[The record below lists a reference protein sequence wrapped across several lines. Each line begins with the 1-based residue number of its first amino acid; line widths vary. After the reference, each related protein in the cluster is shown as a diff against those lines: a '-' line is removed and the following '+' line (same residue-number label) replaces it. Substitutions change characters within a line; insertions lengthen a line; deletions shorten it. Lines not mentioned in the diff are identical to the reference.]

1 MKRTPFIFLFAVGL
15 AVSPQSSSLAQDAVS
30 TSERIVVTGEEI
42 VEKTELSKSP
52 AAAPA
57 SVTVLKYSE
66 QEKRNTRDYTDLLR
80 TVTGVAANSFDQ
92 GGVGF
97 GFALRGFSER
107 SNGGNVA
114 YSIDGVPINFPGHVS
129 SNGYGDLFPLI
140 PELVDTFI
148 LVRGPFDVRF
158 GAFDLGGSLEITTM
172 DHPPNGLELSVGN
185 FDFERGL
192 VVYGL
197 GSGRVSGYGSL
208 MASSLG
214 GYRDNSEFHQ
224 INTFD
229 KFLFP
234 MLRGTGSLRLQVYN
248 SDFGAPT
255 YLNRVL
261 LNSGVLEPTDAV
273 NPFDGGSTAMENVVF
288 NYKEDGDQPLSAT
301 AYFVHEN
308 HKRWATRTFTMPIDP
323 GRAGQFL
330 TADYRFVL
338 GGSLEKYTKWDLPND
353 MGIGLLVGGGV
364 RYDTVDSEQFSSI
377 RRNPVRTTADVNFD
391 ETDPFFYTQLDFKP
405 VKWVKLTGG
414 FRYDH
419 IFYNIED
426 NFRRLMVSPDE
437 GFLSPRAGISISPVK
452 GLDFFSNYGR
462 GFRPPSAITEL
473 GLDPNLEAAENE
485 TIEGGVQYNS
495 PDGVWHFLADVYHTT
510 FTNEL
515 QGRPAPLPPIALG
528 PSERNGFDVEAKVRV
543 WKDRG
548 RSLSLFANFSALDG
562 ELVNRPTGTSIP
574 DVADFFGTYGFDFVT
589 PLPANNSPHIF
600 TVSAMQRWEGP
611 KPLTTTRNLST
622 KTYSRVDVRLS
633 YTNTNWHG
641 FSAFLNMIIYPD
653 RRYEETAFTFGNDVG
668 VSPKAPFTI
677 QGGVFIPL

>member
-1 MKRTPFIFLFAVGL
+1 MKRIPISLLFASLIVL
-15 AVSPQSSSLAQDAVS
+15 PLLPSLAQETVT
-30 TSERIVVTGEEI
+30 TSERVIVTGEEV

-80 TVTGVAANSFDQ
+80 NVTGVAANSFDQ

-158 GAFDLGGSLEITTM
+158 GAFDLGGSLEITTL
-172 DHPPNGLELSVGN
+172 DHPPNGLELSAGN

-197 GSGRVSGYGSL
+197 GSGNVRGYGSL

-214 GYRDNSEFHQ
+214 GYRDNSEFRQ
-224 INTFD
+224 VNTFD

-234 MLRGTGSLRLQVYN
+234 MLRGTGSFRLQIYN

-255 YLNRVL
+255 YLNRRL
-261 LNSGVLEPTDAV
+261 LASGALKPTDAV
-273 NPFDGGSTAMENVVF
+273 NATDGGSTALQDVVF
-288 NYKEDGDQPLSAT
+288 NYKEDGDEPFTGT
-301 AYFVHEN
+301 AYAVHEH
-308 HKRWATRTFTMPIDP
+308 HKRWATRTFTMPINP
-323 GRAGQFL
+323 NRAGQFL
-330 TADYRFVL
+330 TEDARYVV

-353 MGIGLLVGGGV
+353 MGVGLLLGGGV
-364 RYDTVDSEQFSSI
+364 RYDTVDSDQFSSI
-377 RRNPVRTTADVNFD
+377 RRNPVKSTANVNFD
-391 ETDPFFYTQLDFKP
+391 ETNPFFYTQLDFKP

-419 IFYNIED
+419 IYYDIQD
-426 NFRRLMVSPDE
+426 NFRNLKVSPDE
-437 GFLSPRAGISISPVK
+437 GFLSPRGGISISPVK
-452 GLDFFSNYGR
+452 GLDFFSNYGK

-473 GLDPNLEAAENE
+473 GLNPNLESAKNE

-495 PDGVWHFLADVYHTT
+495 ADGVWHFLGDVYHTT

-528 PSERNGFDVEAKVRV
+528 PSVRDGFDVEAKVRV
-543 WKDRG
+543 WKDRA
-548 RSLSLFANFSALDG
+548 RSVSLFANFSALNG
-562 ELVNRPTGTSIP
+562 ELVNRPSGTSIP
-574 DVADFFGTYGFDFVT
+574 DVADYFGTYGFDLVL
-589 PLPANNSPHIF
+589 PLPANNSPHVF
-600 TVSAMQRWEGP
+600 TLSAMQRWEGP
-611 KPLTTTRNLST
+611 KPLTTTRNLT
-622 KTYSRVDVRLS
+622 TRRYSRVDVRLS

-641 FSAFLNMIIYPD
+641 FSAFVNMIIYPD

-677 QGGVFIPL
+677 QGGVYIPL